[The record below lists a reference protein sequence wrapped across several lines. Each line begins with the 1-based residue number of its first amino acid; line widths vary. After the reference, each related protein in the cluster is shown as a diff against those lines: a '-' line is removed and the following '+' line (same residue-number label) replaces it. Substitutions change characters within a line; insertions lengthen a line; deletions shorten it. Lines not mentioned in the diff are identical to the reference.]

1 MIDLH
6 CHILPGVDDGADDL
20 AQAMQMCELAHRD
33 GCRAIVATP
42 HLRHER
48 YENADRRLLEQ
59 AHRGLC
65 EAVHRRFGDELR
77 VFLGGEIAVHSQSL
91 AEIDALPESSLLPM
105 AGSRYLLLELS
116 THALGPDPVEMVYE
130 LGLDGW
136 RPIIAHPE
144 RISWLVADPGLLAA
158 IVDHGGLLQLTAM
171 SLTGAFGSAIQSAAD
186 QMMDQGWVRFVC
198 SDAHDERIRPP
209 GLSAARRR
217 VSKEWGGPV
226 AQALFEN
233 HPRAV
238 LQDQPLEPTPPPEAR
253 PAPSSDG
260 KSPGWM
266 ARLKRF
272 TSR

>member
-6 CHILPGVDDGADDL
+6 CHLLPGVDDGANDL
-20 AQAMQMCELAHRD
+20 AQAVRMCEIAHRD
-33 GCRAIVATP
+33 GCRAMVATP

-65 EAVHRRFGDELR
+65 EEVHRRFGDELK

-91 AEIDALPESSLLPM
+91 AEIDALPASSLLPL

-116 THALGPDPVEMVYE
+116 THDLGPDPVEMVYE
-130 LGLDGW
+130 LGLAGW

-144 RISWLVADPGLLAA
+144 RISWLVSDSGLLAA

-171 SLTGAFGSAIQSAAD
+171 SLTGAFGPAIQNAAD
-186 QMMDQGWVRFVC
+186 HMMDQGWVRFVC

-217 VSKEWGGPV
+217 VTKEWGRSV
-226 AQALFEN
+226 AQAIFER

-238 LQDQPLEPTPPPEAR
+238 LEDRPLEPTPLPEAR
-253 PAPSSDG
+253 PA
-260 KSPGWM
+260 SPAGSKTQGWV
-266 ARLKRF
+266 ARLKRL